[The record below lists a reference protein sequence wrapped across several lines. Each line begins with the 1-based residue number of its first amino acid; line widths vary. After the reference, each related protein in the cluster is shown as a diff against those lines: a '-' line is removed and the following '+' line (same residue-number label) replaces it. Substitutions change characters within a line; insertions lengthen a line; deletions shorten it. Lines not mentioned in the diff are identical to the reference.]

1 MMNLL
6 RKTKNERY
14 QDNSNINPLTC
25 SKQLFSITS
34 NSKQHKVEDVT
45 NLPKRNDTDADTM
58 DIRLEIL
65 NKACIETT
73 VQSSYVPHN
82 TNYPKSHRTN
92 TVDTQPKLNNRPQ
105 SVDNNLSNVYS
116 RNPRTP
122 AQKE

>member
-1 MMNLL
+1 MLQ
-6 RKTKNERY
+6 TTISTTS
-14 QDNSNINPLTC
+14 DSN
-25 SKQLFSITS
+25 
-34 NSKQHKVEDVT
+34 QHTVEDVT
-45 NLPKRNDTDADTM
+45 NPSKINDTDSDTI

-65 NKACIETT
+65 NKACSENT
-73 VQSSYVPHN
+73 VKSSYVPHN

-92 TVDTQPKLNNRPQ
+92 TVDTQPQLNNRPQ